1 MLLFCMA
8 AGKFMIKLA
17 NDNTVK
23 KLSIRMSDTQVTC
36 DDEKQSSLYSLMG
49 GDVGLFLR

>member
-8 AGKFMIKLA
+8 AGKFTIKLA
-17 NDNTVK
+17 DDSTVR

-36 DDEKQSSLYSLMG
+36 DAEKQSSLYSLMG